1 MVPAER
7 GGIRGSVDKGFRA
20 GAEQALI
27 RRPGSRAKMGRVICV
42 AGMPGC
48 GKEEFVKVAE
58 ERGLPVVR
66 MGDIVRQE
74 ARRRGI
80 KFSDETVGGM
90 AHEERVKHGFGV
102 WAERTIPHVKEG
114 ATIIDGIRGREEV
127 EVFRRAFGDRLV
139 VVAIHAS
146 PRTRYERIMKRGRG
160 DDVLSRQEF
169 HRREERELG
178 WGLAEVI
185 ATADHMIV
193 NEEGLEALRAHSGKV
208 LDAVAS

>member
-1 MVPAER
+1 
-7 GGIRGSVDKGFRA
+7 
-20 GAEQALI
+20 
-27 RRPGSRAKMGRVICV
+27 MGRVICV

-58 ERGLPVVR
+58 ERGLPIVR
-66 MGDIVRQE
+66 MGDIVREE
-74 ARRRGI
+74 AKRRGL
-80 KFSDETVGGM
+80 KFSDESVGGM

-102 WAERTIPHVKEG
+102 WAERTVSRVG
-114 ATIIDGIRGREEV
+114 DATTVIDGIRGREEV

-146 PRTRYERIMKRGRG
+146 PRTRYARIRKRGRG
-160 DDVLSRQEF
+160 DDVISEAEF
-169 HRREERELG
+169 HRREKREMG

-193 NEEGLEALRAHSGKV
+193 NEDGLSDLRAQCATV
-208 LDAVAS
+208 LDAVA